1 MANTYLAESIEFQ
14 PIEIK
19 LDGAIITTGV
29 QFGVTALGARPPSSW
44 ISPTILSG
52 KIGIMVSGYAAGT
65 WQVWAK
71 VTSAPETPILDC
83 GYFIVE

>member
-1 MANTYLAESIEFQ
+1 MANTFIQESVEFQ
-14 PIEIK
+14 PIEVK
-19 LDGAIITTGV
+19 VDGTVVTSGV
-29 QFGVTALGARPPSSW
+29 EFGVTALGARPPASW
-44 ISPTILSG
+44 VAPTALSG
-52 KIGIMVSGYAAGT
+52 KIGIMVSGYAVGT